1 MTITGS
7 ESVVAGLDI
16 GGTATR
22 IVIRRD
28 GDCLDT
34 LSVPTATF
42 NEGTSDERVDRLAA
56 LVRERL
62 PEGVSLAAVGIG
74 ASGPVDVEKGHIRN
88 IYTLPALSGF
98 SITTALE
105 RRLGCPVL
113 IESDAVV
120 AAIAEHRLGAGGQA
134 SRMLMVTLG
143 TGIGVS
149 MLIAGQP
156 FRGEGGAHPEGGHIP
171 IGSGTVRCYCGT
183 KGCWEQQASRAAFQ
197 ARLRPMV
204 PPGTPEDQILL
215 LAASAS
221 GSNSL
226 IRKTFQAYGRL
237 VGRGLA
243 TLHTLYM
250 PSVTV
255 LGGSASAHVELFGTG
270 LKQQLYRTPDFD
282 TSTAV
287 RIAVLGEAGAIGAAL
302 LAEQHVASA
311 SLARLCG

>member
-1 MTITGS
+1 MSVTGGG
-7 ESVVAGLDI
+7 SVVAGLDI

-34 LSVPTATF
+34 LSVPTAVF
-42 NEGTSDERVDRLAA
+42 DEGTVDERVDRLAR

-74 ASGPVDVEKGHIRN
+74 ASGPVDVEQGLIRN
-88 IYTLPALSGF
+88 AYTLPALSGF
-98 SITTALE
+98 PITAALE

-120 AAIAEHRLGAGGQA
+120 AAIAEHRLGAGSQA
-134 SRMLMVTLG
+134 ARMLMVTLG
-143 TGIGVS
+143 TGIGVA
-149 MLIAGQP
+149 MLVDGQP
-156 FRGEGGAHPEGGHIP
+156 FRGGGGAHPEGGHIP
-171 IGSGTVRCYCGT
+171 IGNGTVRCYCGIR
-183 KGCWEQQASRAAFQ
+183 GCWEQQASRTALQ
-197 ARLRPMV
+197 AQLQPLM
-204 PPGTPEDQILL
+204 PPGTIADQVLTE
-215 LAASAS
+215 AASAAK
-221 GSNSL
+221 SNRA
-226 IRKTFQAYGRL
+226 IRNVFRAYGRL

-250 PSVTV
+250 PNVTV
-255 LGGSASAHVELFGTG
+255 LGGSASAHIALFGTG
-270 LKQQLYRTPDFD
+270 FEQELQRTPDFD

-302 LAEQHVASA
+302 LAESM
-311 SLARLCG
+311 STRLAPQLCG